1 MIQLK
6 KSDNQ
11 FGSLDPEK
19 IYFVEKFGYLIR
31 KLNEGYGDPIEK
43 ALFDRINRTVSDFK
57 AEIPFIIHNLEMT
70 RLISISNRNK
80 EKMDTDARQPDY
92 KSVVSSKSP
101 EITKKISERIKS
113 IQNTTSDK
121 IKIAAHVKSEKLQEK
136 QTQHIPV
143 GKSPIKRT
151 VIEKEI
157 DIPIDDTPVLEQ
169 SNNDK
174 KDLPILKPTI
184 AAIRE
189 KKRSELLKLM
199 GQRKKVFNTE
209 SVRKQQV
216 TEQKPQPVQEL
227 KEWER
232 KWHKYV
238 AGIIDKNLNDNPGKS
253 IY

>member
-1 MIQLK
+1 MIQLN

-31 KLNEGYGDPIEK
+31 KLNEGYGDPIQEV
-43 ALFDRINRTVSDFK
+43 LFNRINRTVSDFK

-80 EKMDTDARQPDY
+80 EKMDTDARQSDY

-101 EITKKISERIKS
+101 EITKKINERIKS
-113 IQNTTSDK
+113 IQKTTSDK
-121 IKIAAHVKSEKLQEK
+121 VKIAAHVKSEKSQEK

-143 GKSPIKRT
+143 GKPPIKRT
-151 VIEKEI
+151 VIEKET

-169 SNNDK
+169 SNYDK
-174 KDLPILKPTI
+174 KDFPILKPTI

-238 AGIIDKNLNDNPGKS
+238 AGIIDKNLNDIPGKS
-253 IY
+253 I